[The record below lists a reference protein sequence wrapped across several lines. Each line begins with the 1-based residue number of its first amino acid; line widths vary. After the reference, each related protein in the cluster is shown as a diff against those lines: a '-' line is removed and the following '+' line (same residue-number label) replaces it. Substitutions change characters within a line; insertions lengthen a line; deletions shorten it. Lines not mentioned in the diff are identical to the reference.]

1 MGQSTP
7 FNINFEKNEDLYKCW
22 ASNCKASSGFC
33 LSVGSVKG
41 ILESCFFRALG
52 PIGSLARRGGQ
63 GGSPPECGGLRGA
76 SAPLRIFFSNEGHF
90 SPVLKSFAPE
100 NRTKIY
106 HQGDL
111 EER

>member
-1 MGQSTP
+1 MAPDFTMGQSTP

-63 GGSPPECGGLRGA
+63 GGFPPLNVGGKGGRQP
-76 SAPLRIFFSNEGHF
+76 PLEFFSLMKGISHLF
-90 SPVLKSFAPE
+90 
-100 NRTKIY
+100 
-106 HQGDL
+106 
-111 EER
+111 